1 MTLAA
6 QYARLAA
13 SPDFAGQTKLA
24 ALRAAH
30 RKQLTDAEAK
40 SAALI
45 IALQRELAAARREL
59 NALRTHNEWYAR
71 KFRTYEGIAQ
81 LIAAAARTEPVR

>member
-1 MTLAA
+1 MNLAA
-6 QYARLAA
+6 EYARLAA
-13 SPDFAGQTKLA
+13 SPDFAEQTKLA
-24 ALRAAH
+24 ALRAEH

-40 SAALI
+40 SAAVI

-71 KFRTYEGIAQ
+71 KLKTYDGIAQ
-81 LIAAAARTEPVR
+81 LIAAAARTEQAQ

>member
-1 MTLAA
+1 MNLAVA
-6 QYARLAA
+6 YARLAA
-13 SPDFAGQTKLA
+13 SPDFAEQSKLA
-24 ALRAAH
+24 ALRAEH

-40 SAALI
+40 SAAVI

-71 KFRTYEGIAQ
+71 KLRTCDGIAQ
-81 LIAAAARTEPVR
+81 LIAAAARTEQVR

>member
-1 MTLAA
+1 MRDLLRHRILPSRPSSLP
-6 QYARLAA
+6 YAPSIANS
-13 SPDFAGQTKLA
+13 SPI
-24 ALRAAH
+24 
-30 RKQLTDAEAK
+30 AEAK
-40 SAALI
+40 SAAVI

-71 KFRTYEGIAQ
+71 KFKTYEGIAQ